1 MCRLSPALAGGFF
14 TTGATWEDLWDQS
27 VSSVTQ
33 LSHSVVSDSLQPHG
47 LQHTSPPCPL
57 PTPRAY
63 SDSGPLSRWCIP
75 TISSSV
81 ILSPPPP
88 AFNLC
93 QHQGLFKWVSSLH
106 QVAKVLEFQF
116 QISVLPM
123 IIQDW
128 FPLGWTDWIS
138 LQSKG
143 LSRVFRSVDNCN
155 YMSPTMASLMQVPIR
170 KGKEN
175 PLIKSKK

>member
-1 MCRLSPALAGGFF
+1 MGFWSGLLL
-14 TTGATWEDLWDQS
+14 TPPGNLHNPGIQHVSLVSCIGRRVLYQWCHLGRSLRS
-27 VSSVTQ
+27 VSQ
-33 LSHSVVSDSLQPHG
+33 FSHSVVSDSLWPHG
-47 LQHTSPPCPL
+47 LQHSRPPCPL
-57 PTPRAY
+57 PTLRAY
-63 SDSGPLSRWCIP
+63 SDSCPLSQWCIP

-143 LSRVFRSVDNCN
+143 LSRVFRSVENCN
-155 YMSPTMASLMQVPIR
+155 
-170 KGKEN
+170 
-175 PLIKSKK
+175 